1 MTGRGGKLQFQGEK
15 SPSIAPKVAITA
27 WYLICVLCAT
37 WLTVSATNETGSVG
51 SPDRQLALFI
61 CVLIYVARAAT
72 TLLVFVKRRIP
83 WWEAAYGGGMIGFVL
98 FMFLRHGLRATEPLG
113 LADALAILL
122 YVAGSY
128 IGTGSEY
135 ARHIWKLSPENRG
148 HLYTEGLF
156 RYSRHINYFGDL
168 LLFAGLGILTRQLW
182 TGVVPLIMALNF
194 VFMLI
199 PAQDAYLAKR
209 YGGEFTDYVRRT
221 RKLIP
226 FLY

>member
-1 MTGRGGKLQFQGEK
+1 MTDMEGKLQFQGEK
-15 SPSIAPKVAITA
+15 SPSITPKVAITA

-37 WLTVSATNETGSVG
+37 WLTVSATNEMGSVG
-51 SPDRQLALFI
+51 TPDRQLALFI
-61 CVLIYVARAAT
+61 CVLIYIARAAT

-83 WWEAAYGGGMIGFVL
+83 WWEAAYGGGIIGFVL
-98 FMFLRHGLRATEPLG
+98 FMFLRHGLRTPELLG
-113 LADALAILL
+113 LMDAVAIVL

-128 IGTGSEY
+128 IGTASEY
-135 ARHIWKLSPENRG
+135 ARHIWKSRPENTG

-182 TGVVPLIMALNF
+182 TSIVPLIMALNF

-209 YGGEFTDYVRRT
+209 YGGEFTDYARRT